1 MIFFVHVDIIFSLVV
16 LARQGQK
23 DGGMEKGGRP
33 CECKRSNQ
41 KITNNHVFLYIYM
54 RPVPALSI
62 NRSGAYESIGHL

>member
-41 KITNNHVFLYIYM
+41 KITNNHVFLYIY
-54 RPVPALSI
+54 I
-62 NRSGAYESIGHL
+62 